1 MSAALGL
8 FRLQQVDRQI
18 DQAQNRLAAIR
29 KTLENDSEL
38 RAALD
43 QVEMAGAAQRESE
56 RALREAESQV
66 KGQQIKIEQSESSLY
81 GGHVH
86 NPKELQDLQN
96 EIASLKRFLTTLEE
110 RELNIMVEVE
120 SAQAALKTA
129 EATLSGIQSRRGD
142 EQRRLI
148 EEQVSLT
155 KTLERLQAERQAVV
169 SDMASHPLEI
179 YDQLRQQKRGIAVV
193 EVMED
198 ACSACGTT
206 LNAALQ
212 QSARSATQMA
222 NCPSCGRIL
231 YAS

>member
-18 DQAQNRLAAIR
+18 DQAQNRLTAIR

-43 QVEMAGAAQRESE
+43 QVEMAGATLSESE

-66 KGQQIKIEQSESSLY
+66 AGQQIKIEQSESSLY

-96 EIASLKRFLTTLEE
+96 EIASLKRHLTTLEE

-129 EATLSGIQSRRGD
+129 EAALGGIQSRRGD
-142 EQRRLI
+142 EQRLLI
-148 EEQVSLT
+148 EERVGLT
-155 KTLERLQAERQAVV
+155 KTIERLQSERQAVV
-169 SDMASHPLEI
+169 SDMASQPLEI
-179 YDQLRQQKRGIAVV
+179 YDQLRHQKRGIAVV
-193 EVMED
+193 EVMDD

>member
-1 MSAALGL
+1 M
-8 FRLQQVDRQI
+8 
-18 DQAQNRLAAIR
+18 DQAQNRLASIR

-43 QVEMAGAAQRESE
+43 QVEMTGTAQKESE
-56 RALREAESQV
+56 RALREAESQAR
-66 KGQQIKIEQSESSLY
+66 GQQIKIEQSESSLY

-96 EIASLKRFLTTLEE
+96 EIASLKRHLTTLEE
-110 RELNIMVEVE
+110 RQLNLMLEVE

-129 EATLSGIQSRRGD
+129 EAALGGIQSRRGD
-142 EQRRLI
+142 EHRHLI
-148 EEQVSLT
+148 EEQVTLS
-155 KTLERLQAERQAVV
+155 KTVERLQSERLAVV
-169 SDMASHPLEI
+169 SDIASQPLEI

-193 EVMED
+193 EVADD

-212 QSARSATQMA
+212 QSARSATQMS

-231 YAS
+231 FAS

>member
-8 FRLQQVDRQI
+8 FRLQQVDRQM

-43 QVEMAGAAQRESE
+43 QVEMAGETQRESE
-56 RALREAESQV
+56 RALREAESQA

-96 EIASLKRFLTTLEE
+96 EIASLKRHLVTLEE
-110 RELNIMVEVE
+110 RQLNDMVDVE
-120 SAQAALKTA
+120 TAQAALKIA
-129 EATLSGIQSRRGD
+129 EAALGGIQARRGD
-142 EQRRLI
+142 EHRHLI
-148 EEQVSLT
+148 EEQVTLS
-155 KTLERLQAERQAVV
+155 KTVERLQAERLAVI
-169 SDMASHPLEI
+169 SDIASQPLEI
-179 YDQLRQQKRGIAVV
+179 YDQLRRQKRGIAVV
-193 EVMED
+193 EVNDD